1 MKKIAH
7 FSLLVVLLFGLTA
20 CTRNRLREADTTAV
34 SVTTAAPAAATAVT
48 SLVETPATLPEN
60 TPEAAPATAAP
71 TLAPT
76 NSPLPAQPSQAEGLS
91 QELEETL
98 NQLEQLLDGIDTNVA
113 VP

>member
-48 SLVETPATLPEN
+48 SLVETPATLSEN
-60 TPEAAPATAAP
+60 APEAATAAP

-91 QELEETL
+91 QDLEETL
-98 NQLEQLLDGIDTNVA
+98 NQLEQLLDGMDTNVA

>member
-20 CTRNRLREADTTAV
+20 CTRNRLRELDVTATV
-34 SVTTAAPAAATAVT
+34 GAPAAATAAT
-48 SLVETPATLPEN
+48 SLIETETPVNLPDNTL
-60 TPEAAPATAAP
+60 EAATAETIP

-76 NSPLPAQPSQAEGLS
+76 SSPLPAQPSQAEGLS
-91 QELEETL
+91 QDLEETL
-98 NQLEQLLDGIDTNVA
+98 NQLEQLLDGMDTNVT